1 MSIIWWAL
9 LVIAV
14 FWIIVFYLN
23 RSFDL
28 KKRGI
33 TVESGMLMWRTK
45 RGLSFIDSV
54 AKVSKGGW
62 RAFGTA
68 AAIIGFILMVIF
80 FIFLVLNAVII
91 VQGPEISVPG
101 ARFVIPGVTIPLV
114 YGLIALFSVLVVH
127 EFAHGFVMRA
137 QDLRTKSTGVLLF
150 LVIPGAFVEPDEK
163 QLKRAPISKRLRVF
177 GAGPFANI
185 LFAFVCLCIVIL
197 ALSPKPGVYIF
208 DTVENGP
215 SENILLPGDR
225 LLQINDISIT
235 ITKDFDEFMKTT
247 RENDNLEVSTDRGT
261 HFITLDQHP
270 ENENR
275 GYLGVFSISAISR
288 LQFVNPFFAVYY
300 TYEELFRGTPVLHS
314 YCYNAYL
321 PWGFLRL
328 LEWMFFLNLGIGLFN
343 LLPTKPLDGGYIA
356 AGVVERVTSAR
367 AARYVSY
374 VLGVVVLFFLIINFV
389 PMIW

>member
-9 LVIAV
+9 LFIAA
-14 FWIIVFYLN
+14 FWTIVLYLN

-33 TVESGMLMWRTK
+33 TIESGMLMWRTK

-54 AKVSKGGW
+54 ANASKGGW

-68 AAIIGFILMVIF
+68 AAIIGFILMIIF

-91 VQGPEISVPG
+91 VQRPEISVPG

-114 YGLIALFSVLVVH
+114 YGLIAIFSVLVVH
-127 EFAHGFVMRA
+127 EFAHGFVTRA
-137 QDLRTKSTGVLLF
+137 QNLRTKSIGLLLF

-163 QLKRAPISKRLRVF
+163 QLKKAPISKRLRVF

-185 LFAFVCLCIVIL
+185 LFAFICLCILML
-197 ALSPKPGVYIF
+197 ALSPNPGVYIF

-215 SENILLPGDR
+215 SENILLPADR
-225 LLQINDISIT
+225 LLQINGTPIT
-235 ITKDFDEFMKTT
+235 IAEDFDGFMKTT
-247 RENDNLEVSTDRGT
+247 RENDNLEVLTNRGT
-261 HFITLDQHP
+261 HFITLGQHP

-288 LQFVNPFFAVYY
+288 WQFVNPLFAVYY
-300 TYEELFRGTPVLHS
+300 TYEELFRGSPVLHP
-314 YCYNAYL
+314 YCYDAYL
-321 PWGFLRL
+321 PWALLRL
-328 LEWMFFLNLGIGLFN
+328 LEWMFFLNLAIGLFN

-367 AARYVSY
+367 TARYVSY
-374 VLGVVVLFFLIINFV
+374 VLGVVVLFFLIINFA